1 MAETK
6 DKIVTL
12 ADKLIRV
19 KGFNAFSYKDISE
32 PLQMKNAAIH
42 YHFPTKSE
50 LGMEVVEKEMRS
62 LEQNAAKWKDLP
74 EDGQLVKFCGV
85 FREHCNKGNVCLMG
99 SLAPD
104 YGTLSPEMQEK
115 VQQMAKAILSW
126 MTCCLEQGRKHKRF
140 HFKGDAGD
148 RALLVISNLQSS
160 LLLSRV
166 LGPSAFNRISRRLLQ
181 DLGAK
186 KSKA

>member
-1 MAETK
+1 MTETK
-6 DKIVTL
+6 DKIVSL

-32 PLQMKNAAIH
+32 PLQVKNAAIH

-50 LGMEVVEKEMRS
+50 LGLEVVEKEMRT
-62 LEQNAAKWKDLP
+62 LAENTAKWKKLP
-74 EDGQLVKFCGV
+74 EDEQLSKFCGV
-85 FREHCNKGNVCLMG
+85 FRKHCNQGNVCLMG

-104 YGTLSPEMQEK
+104 YETLSPEMQEK
-115 VQQMAKAILSW
+115 VQQMASAILSW
-126 MTCCLEQGRKHKRF
+126 MTHCLEQGRKHKRF
-140 HFKGDAGD
+140 RFKGDAGD

-166 LGPSAFNRISRRLLQ
+166 LGPSAFSRISRRLLE
-181 DLGAK
+181 DLGA
-186 KSKA
+186 